1 MIARLRTLAHTHRV
15 ELIRF
20 GKFSVVGAIGALVD
34 FSVLNLG
41 MRVLGLINWQA
52 NIISFSAAVFSNF
65 MWNRHWTYPESRA
78 LAFGPQLGQFALVNV
93 VGLGINTGILVGAG
107 QLCLSRCLGLLGH
120 QSGQGHR
127 HRRGAGSGIS
137 ASTAC
142 GPIERSNDA
151 HRH

>member
-1 MIARLRTLAHTHRV
+1 LIARLRTLAHTHRV

-41 MRVLGLINWQA
+41 MRVFGLINWQA

-93 VGLGINTGILVGAG
+93 VGLAINTGILVGLDNYVFPDAW
-107 QLCLSRCLGLLGH
+107 GLWGTNLAKAIAIGVVWFWNY
-120 QSGQGHR
+120 GVNR
-127 HRRGAGSGIS
+127 LWTYRKIK
-137 ASTAC
+137 
-142 GPIERSNDA
+142 
-151 HRH
+151 